1 MVSGAVQFPQL
12 MAGFMN
18 TAPRWLKHQF
28 RGLYP
33 SKEVRRVAVGDYT
46 A

>member
-1 MVSGAVQFPQL
+1 MVSRAMQFPQL

-18 TAPRWLKHQF
+18 TAPRRLKHWF

-33 SKEVRRVAVGDYT
+33 SKEVRRVAVADYT
-46 A
+46 P